1 MKPEISV
8 IMPVYNCKQYI
19 FESIKSIC
27 NQTFENW
34 ELIIINDNSIEN
46 IEEEIKKIQDDRI
59 HYHAFVEHEGL
70 FNSLEYGLQQAT
82 GRFYHIS

>member
-27 NQTFENW
+27 NQT
-34 ELIIINDNSIEN
+34 L
-46 IEEEIKKIQDDRI
+46 KT
-59 HYHAFVEHEGL
+59 G
-70 FNSLEYGLQQAT
+70 SLLLLMIT
-82 GRFYHIS
+82 L

>member
-46 IEEEIKKIQDDRI
+46 IEEEIKK
-59 HYHAFVEHEGL
+59 
-70 FNSLEYGLQQAT
+70 NT
-82 GRFYHIS
+82 G